1 MSKIALA
8 LKINVSAMD
17 PARLFNGQKGQ
28 YLDCTVFVD
37 LDQLDQ
43 YGNSGMITQD
53 VSKEEKQQGIKGN
66 ILGNAKIFWT
76 DTGRMPQPQQQGS
89 YNNQPPQQ
97 GGYQAPQQQGGFQQ
111 QAPPQQQASQQ
122 GGYQQQPPMQQ
133 QPPQQQGGFQQQAP
147 LQQHPQQQGGY
158 EWNDNGQ

>member
-17 PARLFNGQKGQ
+17 TARLFNGQKGQ

-53 VSKEEKQQGIKGN
+53 VSNEEKQQGIKGN

-97 GGYQAPQQQGGFQQ
+97 GGQQQQGGFQQ
-111 QAPPQQQASQQ
+111 QAPQQQ
-122 GGYQQQPPMQQ
+122 GGYQAPQQQNNQQQ
-133 QPPQQQGGFQQQAP
+133 QPQQNQQQP
-147 LQQHPQQQGGY
+147 QQGGY
-158 EWNDNGQ
+158 EWNANGQ